1 MSVSDLARPLSKGCR
16 HRYSLM
22 RLFFLLSAAALLGL
36 GGGAQAQEQ
45 SDARWLQIKHE
56 LFGDRRVDDGA
67 DVIGLTTPYRALD
80 AAVVPIDIIS
90 KLEQTPERF
99 IKGLYLVIDNNP
111 SPVAAVF
118 EFPGD
123 RAWDIISTRIRVNA
137 YTNVRVLAELNDG
150 ALYMTANYVK
160 ASGGCS
166 APAQKDPSAAM
177 ANLGKMKMIVPEPQP
192 DSPLLAKLLIKHPN
206 NSGLQFDQIKRS
218 YIPADYVRNIEVSY
232 QGELLFKV
240 TTDISISED
249 PAIIFGFM
257 PDGDADGAFE
267 VHVLDSEG
275 RRFDQR
281 FEPTA
286 MN

>member
-1 MSVSDLARPLSKGCR
+1 MSVSDLARPLSKDCR
-16 HRYSLM
+16 HRHSLLG
-22 RLFFLLSAAALLGL
+22 LFLLLSAAALLGA
-36 GGGAQAQEQ
+36 GGNARAQEQ

-80 AAVVPIDIIS
+80 AAVVPIDIVS
-90 KLEQTPERF
+90 KLEQTPERY

-123 RAWDIISTRIRVNA
+123 RAWDTISTRIRVNA

-177 ANLGKMKMIVPEPQP
+177 ANLGKLKLIVPEPQP
-192 DSPLLAKLLIKHPN
+192 DGPLLAKLLIKHPN

-218 YIPADYVRNIEVSY
+218 YIPADYVRIIEVSY
-232 QGELLFKV
+232 QGVLLFKV

-249 PAIIFGFM
+249 PAITFGFM
-257 PDGDADGAFE
+257 PDDDAEGSFD
-267 VHVLDSEG
+267 VHVVDSEG
-275 RRFDQR
+275 RSFDER